1 MKSETSTKFYL
12 IKCKPND
19 IQYWKPTRKY
29 GRSQCKY
36 GSMVLVS
43 VLWWCSTEKIAF
55 SLCACVLFLMLMWHQ
70 VLMKYKL
77 EIEIHDLTI
86 YSIVTKF
93 KFFKLQALSYKHF
106 LNFCRSVLIKHHLE
120 QRNKI
125 YDKEKNVIYFFN
137 IKLLSLTLI

>member
-1 MKSETSTKFYL
+1 MNQSKEYFVFQDKDSGGEYRNWWKKSV
-12 IKCKPND
+12 
-19 IQYWKPTRKY
+19 
-29 GRSQCKY
+29 
-36 GSMVLVS
+36 VLDR
-43 VLWWCSTEKIAF
+43 LFDDTLCNSTEKIAF
-55 SLCACVLFLMLMWHQ
+55 CLCACVLFLMLMWHQ

-106 LNFCRSVLIKHHLE
+106 LHFCRSVLLKHHLK

-125 YDKEKNVIYFFN
+125 YDREKNVIYFFN